1 MQVTKTS
8 INHNKVVDYTR
19 NGVVIS
25 STKTTKTLTIG
36 EVKQTKTQVS
46 NTCFKV
52 KNIGCSGMSNLFLN

>member
-1 MQVTKTS
+1 MELTKTS
-8 INHNKVVDYTR
+8 VNHSKAVDYTR

-25 STKTTKTLTIG
+25 STKTTKTLTIN
-36 EVKQTKTQVS
+36 ETKKVETQVS

>member
-1 MQVTKTS
+1 MKVTKTS
-8 INHNKVVDYTR
+8 VNHSKTVDYTR

-25 STKTTKTLTIG
+25 STKTTKTLTIN
-36 EVKQTKTQVS
+36 ENKQIETQVI

>member
-1 MQVTKTS
+1 MELTKTS
-8 INHNKVVDYTR
+8 VNHSKAVDYTR

-25 STKTTKTLTIG
+25 STKTTKILTIN
-36 EVKQTKTQVS
+36 ETKKVETKVS